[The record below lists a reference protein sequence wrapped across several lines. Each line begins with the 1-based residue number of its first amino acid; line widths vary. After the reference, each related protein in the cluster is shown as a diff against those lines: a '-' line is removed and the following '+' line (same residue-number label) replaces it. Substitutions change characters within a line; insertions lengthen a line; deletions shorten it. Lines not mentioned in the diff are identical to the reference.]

1 MAFFG
6 LIGSDRS
13 MSTGTYAG
21 RESASDRAAR
31 KDTEARARRAASHR
45 KAAVKLD
52 RQVNAEIDAN
62 RTAERTGRRG
72 RGWW

>member
-1 MAFFG
+1 MALFG
-6 LIGSDRS
+6 LIGSTRD
-13 MSTGTYAG
+13 MSANTYAG
-21 RESASDRAAR
+21 QESATDRATR
-31 KDTEARARRAASHR
+31 KDAEARAKRAAHHR